1 VTPVPRVGVVGSG
14 FMGGVHADA
23 WRDAGAPI
31 TSVLTRPGSSSGADL
46 ARRHGVPAVSDW
58 DEFMAG
64 VDVVDLC
71 TPTHLHAEQ
80 VLRAAEAGTAVVVEK
95 PLARTAAQ
103 AAELVA
109 TCERLGVPLLV
120 GHVLRFFP
128 EYARAKSVVDRGDI
142 GTPGVLRLSRN
153 RSLPEKPGDNWFLDE
168 EKSGGLV
175 LDLMIHDLDYA
186 QWVAGPVTSVY
197 ARSVRSARP
206 ASDVDHAVALLT
218 HAGGAIT
225 HLEASWAHPPGVFH
239 TYLEIAGTTGLL
251 QSDSDRTTPVR
262 PALRE
267 PAVDGVVPLPG
278 SPLARSP
285 FELQMRSFLDVLAG
299 RAEPVVTPQEAL
311 AAVRAAEAAVESLR
325 TGTPVQLPLEENL
338 R

>member
-1 VTPVPRVGVVGSG
+1 MTPLRIGVVGSG

-23 WRDAGAPI
+23 WRAAGAPI
-31 TSVLTRPGSSSGADL
+31 TSVLTRPGSASGADL
-46 ARRHGVPAVSDW
+46 ARSHAAAAVTDW
-58 DEFMAG
+58 DEFLAG

-71 TPTHLHAEQ
+71 TPTHLHAEG
-80 VLRAAEAGTAVVVEK
+80 VLRAARAGRAVVVEK

-109 TCERLGVPLLV
+109 TCEQLGVPLLAA
-120 GHVLRFFP
+120 HVLRFFP
-128 EYARAKSVVDRGDI
+128 EYARAKEVVDRGDI
-142 GTPGVLRLSRN
+142 GRPGVLRLTRN
-153 RSLPEKPGDNWFLDE
+153 RSLPEKPGDNWFLDD

-206 ASDVDHAVALLT
+206 GTDVDHAVALLT

-225 HLEASWAHPPGVFH
+225 HLEASWAHPPTTFR
-239 TYLEIAGTTGLL
+239 TYLEIAGTAGLL
-251 QSDSDRTTPVR
+251 QSDSDRTTPLR
-262 PALRE
+262 PALRD
-267 PAVDGVVPLPG
+267 PAPDGVVPLPG
-278 SPLARSP
+278 SPLTRSP
-285 FELQMRSFLDVLAG
+285 FELQMRHLLDVLAG
-299 RAEPVVTPQEAL
+299 RAEPVVTAREAL

-325 TGTPVQLPLEENL
+325 TGLPVPLPLEEGP